1 VNLRQDFGYV
11 GSRTLG
17 DLVWLDIDLD
27 RNRQPAEAAVGG
39 VELRIV
45 YLGKNGAAG
54 GGDDVTLHT
63 TSSTNPTVSALT
75 ESAFGGA
82 PRSGEPFYRVA
93 GLVPGNYVVR
103 LVPASLPANTTP
115 TSDRDGGSPTVTNLR
130 IAGSNVL
137 DADFAVFRNRLPV
150 PPPSG
155 SVSSSCGSVVL
166 VDPTSGVADPNGDVV
181 TLVPGSIV
189 APAGVQ
195 VTVDAS
201 GNLRIAVGTTVSS
214 NVVVRWQVSDGRG
227 GTVSMAVTVT
237 VRCDVLPVTGTEPL
251 NWLRAAGVAIAGG
264 LVLTLVARRRRTA
277 G

>member
-1 VNLRQDFGYV
+1 
-11 GSRTLG
+11 
-17 DLVWLDIDLD
+17 
-27 RNRQPAEAAVGG
+27 
-39 VELRIV
+39 
-45 YLGKNGAAG
+45 
-54 GGDDVTLHT
+54 
-63 TSSTNPTVSALT
+63 
-75 ESAFGGA
+75 
-82 PRSGEPFYRVA
+82 
-93 GLVPGNYVVR
+93 

-150 PPPSG
+150 PPPTG